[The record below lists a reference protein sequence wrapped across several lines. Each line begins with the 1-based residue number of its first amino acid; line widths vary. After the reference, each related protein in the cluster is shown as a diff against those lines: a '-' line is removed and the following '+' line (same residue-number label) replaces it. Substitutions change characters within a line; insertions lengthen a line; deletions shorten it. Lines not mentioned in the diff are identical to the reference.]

1 MASMPSSDR
10 PGGDRPSD
18 RIDQNG
24 NGAGSLAVLESA
36 LWRRLEATGRDD
48 EMPAAWLALQCGMID
63 GVIRAI
69 VRIEEHGRF
78 RTVAALPEH
87 DDAPADLVETARMAL
102 DQRRPVARGAQRDD
116 DDPTVAVP
124 VLLDERPVA
133 VVALRVA
140 VVGASQARDE
150 LKGVIRQLQWGVVW
164 LREHMRR
171 RQTAAGDVDEARARA
186 ALGIVAAVLEQERFA
201 TACMAAATE
210 LAIRFDC
217 TRVSIGFVRRGHA
230 HVAAISHTARFGRRM
245 NLVRMIGAAM
255 DEAVDQRC
263 AVLFPGALDEAVA
276 TTAHARLSHEEH
288 GRTVL
293 TVPMFVVDRFVG
305 AVVFERGK
313 GDSFE
318 QEQMALLDVA
328 VAALGPIL
336 DEKRRNDRWLTTKI
350 GESAW
355 RQTVRLIGP
364 GHTGRKIALV
374 ALVAVGGFLS
384 LATGTYRI
392 NADAEIEGS
401 VRRAVVSAYD
411 GYIQEAAARAGAVVR
426 AGDTLAL
433 LEDRDLVL
441 ERLRWETER
450 RQRMIEQ
457 DRALASR
464 QPATINVL
472 RSQIEQAEAQIRLID
487 EQIARARLTA
497 PFDGLIVSG
506 DLSQRIGGSVN
517 RGETLFEI
525 APLDGYRVIMQVDE
539 RQIGDVAVGQ
549 AGEVVF
555 ASLPTESFAIAVDK
569 ITPVAASR
577 DGRNLFR
584 VEGTLT
590 AASDRLRPGMNGIAK
605 IAVDERLLVSVWL
618 RPAIDWMR
626 LALWRW
632 MG

>member
-1 MASMPSSDR
+1 MASMPSSNR
-10 PGGDRPSD
+10 T
-18 RIDQNG
+18 DQNDH
-24 NGAGSLAVLESA
+24 GAGSLAVLESA
-36 LWRRLEATGRDD
+36 MWRRLEAAGRDD
-48 EMPAAWLALQCGMID
+48 DMPAAWLVLQCGMID
-63 GVIRAI
+63 GVTRAI
-69 VRIEEHGRF
+69 VRIDEHGRF

-87 DDAPADLVETARMAL
+87 GEAPPDLIETARMAL
-102 DQRRPVARGAQRDD
+102 DERRPVARGAQRDG

-124 VLLDERPVA
+124 VLIENRPVA

-140 VVGASQARDE
+140 VAGTSQIRDE
-150 LKGVIRQLQWGVVW
+150 LKDVIRQLQWGVAW
-164 LREHMRR
+164 LRDHMRHGR
-171 RQTAAGDVDEARARA
+171 AAAGNADEARSRA
-186 ALGIVAAVLEQERFA
+186 ALGIVASVLEQERFA

-217 TRVSIGFVRRGHA
+217 TRVSIGFTRRGYT

-263 AVLFPGALDEAVA
+263 AVLFPSAAGEAVA
-276 TTAHARLSHEEH
+276 TTAHARLSHEQLA
-288 GRTVL
+288 GAVL

-305 AVVFERGK
+305 AVTFERDK
-313 GDSFE
+313 DDSFE

-328 VAALGPIL
+328 VSAIGPIL

-350 GESAW
+350 FESAW
-355 RQTVRLIGP
+355 RQLIRLIGP
-364 GHTGRKIALV
+364 GYTGRKITLV
-374 ALVAVGGFLS
+374 AIAAVGAFLS
-384 LATGTYRI
+384 IATGTYRI

-411 GYIQEAAARAGAVVR
+411 GYIQEAGVRAGTVVK

-450 RQRMIEQ
+450 RQRLIEQ

-497 PFDGLIVSG
+497 PFDGLVVSG

-539 RQIGDVAVGQ
+539 RQIGDVTVGQ
-549 AGEVVF
+549 AGEIVF

-605 IAVDERLLVSVWL
+605 IEVDERLLVSVWL

-632 MG
+632 AR